1 MGDDPFH
8 LQGNSGIGFLFDG
21 KLVMEKKEK
30 GPALKIFLENIPLTI
45 NSNYN

>member
-21 KLVMEKKEK
+21 KLVIEKKK
-30 GPALKIFLENIPLTI
+30 K
-45 NSNYN
+45 SRH